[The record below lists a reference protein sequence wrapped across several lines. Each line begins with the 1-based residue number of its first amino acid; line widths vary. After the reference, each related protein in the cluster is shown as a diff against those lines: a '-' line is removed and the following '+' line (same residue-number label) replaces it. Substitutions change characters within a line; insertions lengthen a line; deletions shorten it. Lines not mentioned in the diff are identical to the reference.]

1 MPGLRLRSSHLDVA
15 NDLPTEPSPKPC
27 CFTFKDLKMYLV
39 FKTGQ
44 GIRHKTMTEMLEVE
58 ANMGG
63 KLGTRGL
70 RTQQVQLCALLDT
83 ALPLCIHGMDIFSS
97 WNFCG
102 VA

>member
-1 MPGLRLRSSHLDVA
+1 MIHPLNNL
-15 NDLPTEPSPKPC
+15 PSPVALPLKI
-27 CFTFKDLKMYLV
+27 LKMCLV

-44 GIRHKTMTEMLEVE
+44 GIRHKIMTEMPE
-58 ANMGG
+58 AEATMGG

-70 RTQQVQLCALLDT
+70 RTQQVQPRALLDS
-83 ALPLCIHGMDIFSS
+83 ALPLCIHGMGIFSS

>member
-1 MPGLRLRSSHLDVA
+1 MIYPRNRL
-15 NDLPTEPSPKPC
+15 PSPVVLPLKI
-27 CFTFKDLKMYLV
+27 LKMCLV

-44 GIRHKTMTEMLEVE
+44 GIRHKIMTEMPE
-58 ANMGG
+58 AEAIMGG

-70 RTQQVQLCALLDT
+70 RTQVQPRALLDS

>member
-1 MPGLRLRSSHLDVA
+1 MIYPLNPL
-15 NDLPTEPSPKPC
+15 PSPVVLLLKI
-27 CFTFKDLKMYLV
+27 LKMCLV

-44 GIRHKTMTEMLEVE
+44 GIRHKTMTEMPE
-58 ANMGG
+58 AEATIGG

-70 RTQQVQLCALLDT
+70 STQQVQLRALLDT
-83 ALPLCIHGMDIFSS
+83 ALLLCVHGMDIFSS

>member
-1 MPGLRLRSSHLDVA
+1 MIYPLNPL
-15 NDLPTEPSPKPC
+15 PSPVVLLLKI
-27 CFTFKDLKMYLV
+27 LKMCLV

-44 GIRHKTMTEMLEVE
+44 GIRHKTMTDIPE
-58 ANMGG
+58 AEATIGG

-70 RTQQVQLCALLDT
+70 RTQQVQLRALLDT
-83 ALPLCIHGMDIFSS
+83 ALPLCVHGMDIFSS